1 MTNKNS
7 KWEKRCFF
15 IIGSYLRAIMIP
27 KPNTAFSWMAQL
39 LFHLRMPTPSQK
51 GQARSIWQISSQ
63 STQLNWD
70 FMLLHY
76 AEETAE
82 IWELEK

>member
-1 MTNKNS
+1 
-7 KWEKRCFF
+7 
-15 IIGSYLRAIMIP
+15 
-27 KPNTAFSWMAQL
+27 MAQL

-82 IWELEK
+82 IWELEM